1 MLVVLWWNKKNFCR
15 YRIENVV
22 QVTKM
27 RFMLESNRG
36 GNATSPGSSVTRAP
50 AKIRCTG
57 HQRHS
62 LTCLMVN
69 EWGHVRTGPRQS
81 LPCLLQK

>member
-1 MLVVLWWNKKNFCR
+1 MLVVLWRNKRKFCR

-57 HQRHS
+57 HLPQS
-62 LTCLMVN
+62 LTCLMM
-69 EWGHVRTGPRQS
+69 
-81 LPCLLQK
+81 K